1 MNITSQ
7 AMPQLVVCMS
17 ANVKRVQSERDGS
30 QREIKGWEDTE
41 GDSKNKDGSGKRRKL
56 VSGEE
61 RKTKIIGR
69 KDETSMAEDRG
80 KYQSTRSGGEGWGG
94 LCTRTHITQ
103 TEQRRTSWGGVRG
116 ENVDSGWW
124 RQ

>member
-17 ANVKRVQSERDGS
+17 ANVKRVQSERDGN

-56 VSGEE
+56 VSGEQ

-69 KDETSMAEDRG
+69 KDETNMAEDRG
-80 KYQSTRSGGEGWGG
+80 KYQSTRRGGEGWREGG
-94 LCTRTHITQ
+94 AVYEDTQNTNRTRVD
-103 TEQRRTSWGGVRG
+103 EWGGG
-116 ENVDSGWW
+116 GGVDSGWW